1 MNSDLIKQNI
11 EAQIVLNDQSF
22 SKLWLVEDNDPLSRD
37 IYTLDQKLKRA
48 TKLFNYFRMIAIP
61 LSVILFVF
69 SVFKVVNMLD
79 FVNLNY
85 SAVLIIVT
93 LSFIL
98 HTFLNY
104 RVKLKIENKIYLLKL
119 LGRIEQS

>member
-1 MNSDLIKQNI
+1 MNSDLIKQDL
-11 EAQIVLNDQSF
+11 EAQIALNDQSF
-22 SKLWLVEDNDPLSRD
+22 SKLWLVDDNDALSRD
-37 IYTLDQKLKRA
+37 IYTLGQKLKRA
-48 TKLFNYFRMIAIP
+48 TKLFNYFRIIAIP

-69 SVFKVVNMLD
+69 SVFKVVNVLD
-79 FVNLNY
+79 FISLNN

-98 HTFLNY
+98 NTFLNY

-119 LGRIEQS
+119 LGRIEQ